1 MLASSI
7 ASDEAGSTAA
17 SASSTASMMPMFYD
31 AADAASTDMMQHEV
45 EMQIKGVEARIKGQS
60 EAMMK
65 LLKEMKKKGQN
76 NKKKRKKKKK
86 TEKGSC

>member
-1 MLASSI
+1 
-7 ASDEAGSTAA
+7 
-17 SASSTASMMPMFYD
+17 
-31 AADAASTDMMQHEV
+31 MMQREV